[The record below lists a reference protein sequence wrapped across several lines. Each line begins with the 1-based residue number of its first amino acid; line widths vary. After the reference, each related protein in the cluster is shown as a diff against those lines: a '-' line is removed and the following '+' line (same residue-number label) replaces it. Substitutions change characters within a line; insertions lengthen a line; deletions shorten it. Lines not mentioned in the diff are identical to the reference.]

1 MNGYLKTEKTR
12 AILPMARILL
22 RITSLR
28 MAAASPY
35 REHDQFFVWTN
46 HSIWIECHTCT
57 KLKKN
62 QKSFEGEGKR
72 KQNNQHDII
81 IGKDVEAIP
90 KLTRNG
96 DDDLCVMA
104 I

>member
-1 MNGYLKTEKTR
+1 
-12 AILPMARILL
+12 
-22 RITSLR
+22 

-35 REHDQFFVWTN
+35 REHDQFGCELN

-62 QKSFEGEGKR
+62 QKSFEGEGKKG

-81 IGKDVEAIP
+81 IIGKDMEAIP
-90 KLTRNG
+90 KLTRK
-96 DDDLCVMA
+96 
-104 I
+104 